1 MIRRIAMGIAF
12 VFLGLYLGIAGL
24 LYAYQ
29 RDFLYFPDVRRPVAT
44 PANIPTFKEVDLV
57 TADGLRLLAWYV
69 PAPEGRPVL
78 LYFHGNGG
86 HVGYRWDRLAQ
97 FAASGY
103 GVLMPEYRGYG
114 GNEGQ
119 PSEARFFG
127 DADVAMAFLEKENIP
142 PDRIVVYGASL
153 GTGVAT
159 RVASEYRVAALV
171 LEAPFTSITAMAA
184 TQFPF
189 LPVSL
194 MLEDRFDSLS
204 RIARV
209 RAPILIMQGERDQ
222 VVPPLLGQELFA
234 AAPEPKEF
242 WSSPDGGHDD
252 LFRFGAD
259 EAVLDFLQRR
269 VPAAF

>member
-1 MIRRIAMGIAF
+1 MIRRIVMGVAF
-12 VFLGLYLGIAGL
+12 VSIALYLGVAGF

-29 RDFLYFPDVRRPVAT
+29 RDYLYFPDIRRPVAT
-44 PANIPTFKEVDLV
+44 PANVPTFKEVELV

-69 PAPEGRPVL
+69 PPPEGRPVL

-86 HVGYRWDRLAQ
+86 HVGYRSDRLSR
-97 FAASGY
+97 FAASGF

-119 PSEARFFG
+119 PSEAAFFA
-127 DADVAMAFLEKENIP
+127 DADVAMAFLEKEGIP

-159 RVASEYRVAALV
+159 RVASEHQVAALV
-171 LEAPFTSITAMAA
+171 LEAPFTSITAIAA
-184 TQFPF
+184 AQFPYF
-189 LPVSL
+189 PVSL
-194 MLEDRFDSLS
+194 MLKDQFNSLS

-222 VVPPLLGQELFA
+222 IVPPPLGQELFA

-252 LFRFGAD
+252 LFSFGAD
-259 EAVLDFLQRR
+259 EAAIDFLQRR
-269 VPAAF
+269 VPSAS

>member
-1 MIRRIAMGIAF
+1 MGVAF
-12 VFLGLYLGIAGL
+12 VSIALYLGVAGL
-24 LYAYQ
+24 LYTYQ
-29 RDFLYFPDVRRPVAT
+29 RDYLYFPDTRRPVAT
-44 PANIPTFKEVDLV
+44 PENVPSFKEVELV

-69 PAPEGRPVL
+69 PPPEGRPVL

-86 HVGYRWDRLAQ
+86 HVGYRWDRLSR
-97 FAASGY
+97 FAASGL

-119 PSEARFFG
+119 PSEAGFFA
-127 DADVAMAFLEKENIP
+127 DADVAMAFLEKERIP

-159 RVASEYRVAALV
+159 RVASEYQVAALV

-184 TQFPF
+184 AQFPY

-194 MLEDRFDSLS
+194 MLKDRFDSLS

-209 RAPILIMQGERDQ
+209 RAPILIMQGAQDQ
-222 VVPPLLGQELFA
+222 IVPPALGRELFA

-252 LFRFGAD
+252 LFDFGAD
-259 EAVLDFLQRR
+259 ETVLDFLQRR
-269 VPAAF
+269 VPGAS